1 MRGMDDNITPG
12 SGLTKEEKQQS
23 IFEKYSDMLKA
34 KSQRWY
40 FATGSKWDKRKIE
53 RYLKYFCIPMK
64 LNDTVA
70 FLDTTIFKSS
80 KEGLLF
86 TKEGIVVKEPL
97 NKLYYL
103 KYSKIKDAELVEE
116 YNDAGYLTD
125 SKIIIHLKDETE
137 RIVFDYYI
145 RKHFFVDYINEVVK
159 FLASYEP
166 KHV

>member
-1 MRGMDDNITPG
+1 MRGMDENLTPG
-12 SGLTKEEKQQS
+12 SGLTKEEKLQS
-23 IFEKYSDMLKA
+23 IFDKYSDMLRA

-70 FLDTTIFKSS
+70 LLDTTVFKSS

-86 TKEGIVVKEPL
+86 VKNGIIVKEPL

-103 KYSKIKDAELVEE
+103 EYSKIREAELVEE

-125 SKIIIHLKDETE
+125 SKLIIHFKDETE
-137 RIVFDYYI
+137 RIIFDYYI
-145 RKHFFVDYINEVVK
+145 RKYYFVEYINEVVQ
-159 FLASYEP
+159 FLA
-166 KHV
+166 

>member
-12 SGLTKEEKQQS
+12 SGLTKEEKLQF

-40 FATGSKWDKRKIE
+40 FAAGSKWDKRKIE
-53 RYLKYFCIPMK
+53 GFLKYFCIPMK

-70 FLDTTIFKSS
+70 LLDTTVFKSS

-86 TKEGIVVKEPL
+86 VKNGIIVKEPL

-103 KYSKIKDAELVEE
+103 EYSKIREAELVEE

-125 SKIIIHLKDETE
+125 SKLIIHFKDETE
-137 RIVFDYYI
+137 RIIFDYYI
-145 RKHFFVDYINEVVK
+145 RKYYFVEYINEVVQ
-159 FLASYEP
+159 FLA
-166 KHV
+166 